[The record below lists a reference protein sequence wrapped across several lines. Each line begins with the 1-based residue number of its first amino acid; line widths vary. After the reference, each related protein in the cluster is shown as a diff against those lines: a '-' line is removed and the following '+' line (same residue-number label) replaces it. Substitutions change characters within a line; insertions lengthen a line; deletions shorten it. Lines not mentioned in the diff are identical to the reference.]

1 LTPKTQKTK
10 AKTPNRFK
18 LRTIGIAK
26 EIAPKRSLHK
36 RRKYLQAIFPLRGI
50 FQNI

>member
-18 LRTIGIAK
+18 LRTIGMAK
-26 EIAPKRSLHK
+26 EISSKEEPTQEEK
-36 RRKYLQAIFPLRGI
+36 IFASHI
-50 FQNI
+50 ST